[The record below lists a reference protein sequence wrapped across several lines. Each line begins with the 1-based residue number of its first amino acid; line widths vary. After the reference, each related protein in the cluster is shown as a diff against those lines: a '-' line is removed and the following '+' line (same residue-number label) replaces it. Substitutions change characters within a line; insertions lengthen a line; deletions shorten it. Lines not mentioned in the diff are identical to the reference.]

1 MSATP
6 NLNSKCVLVTR
17 AAHQYP
23 ALAQLIQQQG
33 GTALSLPCLSME
45 PLPQQINEGLQLCQ
59 QVSDVLFTS
68 GNAVTYVEQQL
79 QASGATLAATLQGK
93 RIAAVGDTT
102 AQLLHEHGVHV
113 HITPDA
119 QHASQS
125 GLLQHY
131 QQHGLPTSL
140 LFFRAC
146 EGNDELQQG
155 LTSTGITVH
164 LVKTYSTVCPAED
177 DTARMV
183 RQRLQQGRI
192 DAVLLGSS
200 KTAQHYVQR
209 IGDVVL
215 ADIPT
220 IVVISPQ
227 VAAAA
232 ESVGLHVNAIATLPN
247 FPSLLAALSNQ

>member
-1 MSATP
+1 MNSTP
-6 NLNSKCVLVTR
+6 NLKGKCVLVTR
-17 AAHQYP
+17 AAHQFA

-33 GTALSLPCLSME
+33 GTALSLPCLSMA
-45 PLPQQINEGLQLCQ
+45 PLPKQIDEGLHLCQ

-68 GNAVTYVEQQL
+68 GNAVAYVEQQL
-79 QASGATLAATLQGK
+79 QASGSSLAATLQGK

-102 AQLLHEHGVHV
+102 AQLLHEHGVQV
-113 HITPDA
+113 DITPDA

-125 GLLQHY
+125 GLLQYY
-131 QQHGLPTSL
+131 QQHGLPPSL
-140 LFFRAC
+140 LFFRAS

-155 LTSTGITVH
+155 LTSAGITVH
-164 LVKTYSTVCPAED
+164 LVKTYRTVCPAED

-192 DAVLLGSS
+192 DAVLLASS

-209 IGDVVL
+209 IDDIAL
-215 ADIPT
+215 ANIPT

-232 ESVGLHVNAIATLPN
+232 ERVGLHVNAIAQLPS
-247 FPSLLAALSNQ
+247 FPSMLAVLSNQ